1 MVKYEIRK
9 LFQKTSTRLLLLILF
24 LANAYLV
31 WNQRLPETER
41 YDSIT
46 VQQIQSL
53 YAALPDDPDSALAAL
68 NQQNNI
74 LLDAL
79 WNGAYD
85 GVLLTEDLYT
95 ECRLFSHVTARV
107 EAAANYKEYLQSIE
121 ENSQTLLLSGRY
133 EEQAGFG
140 YRNIQ
145 RSLSQ
150 YRSLES
156 VQPQIFYSGAVE
168 MLPGGRITDV
178 IVLLICLLVG
188 LELICG
194 EYTSGTLVLI
204 KPTCKGRK
212 PLILAKIAAAI
223 LVTTISVLILYG
235 TNLIIGVLRCGTFP
249 LDAPI
254 QSIFGFQSSPWK
266 ISVLGYLLGFFFLKL
281 LWALAICAIGY
292 VSCMVGTSAPRS
304 CGVFLL
310 LVLPSLLLA
319 KNHGFLGSAS
329 LISAGDTAHLFSGYR
344 NLNLL
349 SYPVSTFSVS
359 LIAVIIIILIGFGL
373 TVYLHKTTSPIVT
386 QDRKRRK
393 KGKYTVSVNLFGHEM
408 RKILVMNGGI
418 WVLLGLLLVQF
429 FTYWEFDAPISTQ
442 ERLYIGYSDILSG
455 AASEEKDAYVIS
467 EDEHFRELQKQLEQY
482 SQMVVSGDLSQENYE
497 VLSSGILRQLE
508 NQAAFDRAKTQ
519 YEQMKMLGCDYV
531 CLTSYAR
538 LLGEDGQREFI
549 RQAVF
554 LLISLILG
562 LSGVF
567 AIESETGMLLLL
579 NTTVQ
584 RSGSAKRKHLIAAL
598 YAATAAVIAYAPQVV
613 AIAVTYGLPG
623 LTAAA
628 ESVPAFV
635 ISVGTVWTALTF
647 YGIVTVL
654 AATVVAML
662 ILLISKLSRSTIQT
676 LLYSAALFF
685 VPAALMLW
693 IG

>member
-1 MVKYEIRK
+1 M
-9 LFQKTSTRLLLLILF
+9 
-24 LANAYLV
+24 
-31 WNQRLPETER
+31 
-41 YDSIT
+41 
-46 VQQIQSL
+46 
-53 YAALPDDPDSALAAL
+53 
-68 NQQNNI
+68 
-74 LLDAL
+74 
-79 WNGAYD
+79 
-85 GVLLTEDLYT
+85 
-95 ECRLFSHVTARV
+95 
-107 EAAANYKEYLQSIE
+107 
-121 ENSQTLLLSGRY
+121 
-133 EEQAGFG
+133 
-140 YRNIQ
+140 
-145 RSLSQ
+145 
-150 YRSLES
+150 
-156 VQPQIFYSGAVE
+156 
-168 MLPGGRITDV
+168 
-178 IVLLICLLVG
+178 
-188 LELICG
+188 
-194 EYTSGTLVLI
+194 
-204 KPTCKGRK
+204 
-212 PLILAKIAAAI
+212 
-223 LVTTISVLILYG
+223 
-235 TNLIIGVLRCGTFP
+235 
-249 LDAPI
+249 
-254 QSIFGFQSSPWK
+254 
-266 ISVLGYLLGFFFLKL
+266 
-281 LWALAICAIGY
+281 
-292 VSCMVGTSAPRS
+292 
-304 CGVFLL
+304 
-310 LVLPSLLLA
+310 
-319 KNHGFLGSAS
+319 
-329 LISAGDTAHLFSGYR
+329 
-344 NLNLL
+344 
-349 SYPVSTFSVS
+349 
-359 LIAVIIIILIGFGL
+359 
-373 TVYLHKTTSPIVT
+373 
-386 QDRKRRK
+386 
-393 KGKYTVSVNLFGHEM
+393 SVNLFGHEM

-584 RSGSAKRKHLIAAL
+584 RSGAAKRKHLIAAL

-685 VPAALMLW
+685 VPPALMLW